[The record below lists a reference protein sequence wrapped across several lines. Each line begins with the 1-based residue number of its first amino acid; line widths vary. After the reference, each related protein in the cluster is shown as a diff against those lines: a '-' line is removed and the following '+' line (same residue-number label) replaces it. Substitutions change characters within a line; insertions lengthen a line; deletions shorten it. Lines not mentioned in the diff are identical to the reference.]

1 MENDKDQNTLCC
13 PNCGSTALSTDK
25 KGFGTGKFVA
35 GTLIAGPLAG
45 VLAGGIGKNKR
56 EVYCLK
62 CGRKYTPGSTFNGLV
77 TVKQYNSRKKLEAKM
92 KASGEDKEIIA
103 YGCGTCCAII
113 AFIFFI
119 IAISN
124 KTTELMAFGG
134 FLVILTII
142 FFVSAKKEPY
152 GFSDLEN
159 KLTVAKLLIKEG
171 LFPFS
176 LNEFEDSVE
185 KWKKSGYPAV
195 RHSESFRTHYHPS
208 YRVISNEYVQHLSLF
223 AKADAAFIAGH
234 QFITIDADLSE
245 NRKIREIFRYL
256 YDGKLTLS
264 DATPDEKI

>member
-1 MENDKDQNTLCC
+1 MERNERTRKLLIMHVQKYPDLEIRDLLKFLHQ
-13 PNCGSTALSTDK
+13 SA
-25 KGFGTGKFVA
+25 FGCEHMITSA
-35 GTLIAGPLAG
+35 ENATE
-45 VLAGGIGKNKR
+45 GIKR
-56 EVYCLK
+56 E
-62 CGRKYTPGSTFNGLV
+62 YTPFLQNVENMIEPLDGMYSRIHLSYLHNGLRAE
-77 TVKQYNSRKKLEAKM
+77 TLGKL
-92 KASGEDKEIIA
+92 
-103 YGCGTCCAII
+103 
-113 AFIFFI
+113 
-119 IAISN
+119 
-124 KTTELMAFGG
+124 
-134 FLVILTII
+134 